1 MPSASESLTV
11 SDFVG
16 AGIGLVTVLVSTDAP
31 LLILPEAVLSTLP
44 AASAFTLTANVAVT
58 VAPAGTLSLVQVM
71 VPFSSVPAWPSASPT
86 FEAAAGATAAS
97 ST

>member
-1 MPSASESLTV
+1 MSASLLT
-11 SDFVG
+11 G
-16 AGIGLVTVLVSTDAP
+16 LTIGLVTVLVSTDAP